1 MITREQILKFLDDNL
16 IAVEKPARYIGGEIN
31 SVTKPLPFDG
41 LHFALVFPEPYEL
54 GMSHLGGRLLYH
66 HINRKPDL
74 FCERVFFPRTDML
87 SLMHKKEIPV
97 FSLETKTP
105 LHRFDVIGFSLEY
118 ELSFPN
124 ILEILSLSKIPMR
137 ARDRGEDYPLVIAGG
152 VACFNPEPVAEVFD
166 LIWVGEADDTIVP
179 LLTFIKE
186 NKNLAKK
193 ELLKLILRR
202 FPDGVY
208 IPSFYDVI
216 YTKDGYVEKITAKEE
231 APLPVRSHYVPDLN
245 ELEYP
250 TNFVVPWVETVHD
263 KLNIEVMRGCPRGCR
278 FCSAG
283 FVYRPMRE
291 REPKSVVSDIKRGI
305 KATGQDAVSLLSLST
320 TDYSGLEAVFK
331 KIRPFTEEHTVSIA
345 LPSIRTDALS
355 ETIIDALRS
364 VRKSSLTFAPEA
376 GTERLRRVINK
387 EQDIEQFFSLALT
400 AFREGWKFIKLYF
413 MVGLPTETDE
423 DIDGIIDM
431 INSLARMASRFG
443 ARIKPS
449 IGQFIPKPQ
458 TPFQWTQLTPTERI
472 KEIFSRIQ
480 GKIRGKNVELELKN
494 PQISLLEAILSRG
507 DRRMF
512 KVVESAWRNGAVF
525 SGWSD
530 MFDFSSWE
538 EAFKDAGIDYN
549 ICTAEKDIEKTL
561 PWEHIYKG
569 CKREYLLSEYKKAL
583 AGETTPDCRARG
595 CDRCPFCEFEQM
607 ITVQS
612 KEEVAQETGY
622 GKTNRHI
629 RATRMLRTGARIV
642 YQKRW
647 KLRWLSH
654 LDLMR
659 LFDRA
664 IRRADIPVAVTE
676 GFHKRQK
683 IAYSP
688 PLPLGYTGDREYLDI
703 FFDKPVSELQVKKL
717 GHQLP
722 DGIHILEIKP
732 IMGNAPSLSKL
743 LDTAVYSFHIPKE
756 LIPDITERIKE
767 WLSREVLIVARRGKN
782 IDIRRFID
790 DVAIKEENERY
801 SVVMVVRNTA
811 NGSTR
816 PDEFLRGVGVPREI
830 IRKIHFHRDGL
841 FLLRGDALLD
851 ANGNTWK
858 TIDEIKNQSS

>member
-1 MITREQILKFLDDNL
+1 MITREQILQFLDENL
-16 IAVEKPARYIGGEIN
+16 ITVEKPARYIGGEIN
-31 SVTKPLPFDG
+31 SVVKSLPFDG

-54 GMSHLGGRLLYH
+54 GMSHFGGKLLYH
-66 HINRKPDL
+66 YINRKPDL
-74 FCERVFFPRTDML
+74 FCERVFLPRMDML
-87 SLMHKKEIPV
+87 SLMHKRGIPA

-105 LHRFDVIGFSLEY
+105 LQEFDVVGFSLEY

-124 ILEILSLSKIPMR
+124 ILEILSLSRIPIR
-137 ARDRGEDYPLVIAGG
+137 AKDRGEDYPLVIAGG

-179 LLTFIKE
+179 LLTIMKE

-193 ELLKLILRR
+193 ELLKLILER

-208 IPSFYDVI
+208 IPSFYEVT
-216 YTKDGYVEKITAKEE
+216 YTEDGYVEKVTTREK

-250 TNFVVPWVETVHD
+250 TNFVVPWTEIVHD
-263 KLNIEVMRGCPRGCR
+263 RLNIEVMRGCPRGCR

-283 FVYRPMRE
+283 FVYRPVRE
-291 REPKSVVSDIKRGI
+291 REPESVVSDIKRGI

-320 TDYSGLEAVFK
+320 TDYSGLEAVLK
-331 KIRPFTEEHTVSIA
+331 KIRPFTEEHAVSIA
-345 LPSIRTDALS
+345 LPSIRTDALG
-355 ETIIDALRS
+355 EPIIDALRS

-400 AFREGWKFIKLYF
+400 AFREGWKLIKLYF

-423 DIDGIIDM
+423 DIDGITDM
-431 INSLARMASRFG
+431 INSFARTASRFG
-443 ARIKPS
+443 ARVKPS

-458 TPFQWTQLTPTERI
+458 TPFQWTQLAPKERI
-472 KEIFSRIQ
+472 QEIFSRIRR
-480 GKIRGKNVELELKN
+480 KIRGRNIELELKN
-494 PQISLLEAILSRG
+494 PEISFLEAILSRG

-512 KVVESAWRNGAVF
+512 EVVESAWRNGATF
-525 SGWSD
+525 SGWTD
-530 MFDFSSWE
+530 MFDFSIWE
-538 EAFKDAGIDYN
+538 EAFKDALLDYN
-549 ICTAEKDIEKTL
+549 IYTAEKNTERTL

-583 AGETTPDCRARG
+583 AGETTPDCRTRG
-595 CDRCPFCEFEQM
+595 CDRCPFCDFEQM
-607 ITVQS
+607 ITIQR
-612 KEEVAQETGY
+612 KKEVAQETGY
-622 GKTNRHI
+622 GKTVRHI
-629 RATRMLRTGARIV
+629 RATRMLRTGARVV

-647 KLRWLSH
+647 ELRLLSH

-664 IRRADIPVAVTE
+664 IRRADIPVAFTE
-676 GFHKRQK
+676 GFHRRQK
-683 IAYSP
+683 LAYSP

-703 FFDKPVSELQVKKL
+703 FFDKPVSELQIKKL

-722 DGIHILEIKP
+722 DGIEILEIKP
-732 IMGNAPSLSKL
+732 IMGNAVSLSKL
-743 LDTAVYSFHIPKE
+743 LDTAVYSFHFPKE

-767 WLSREVLIVARRGKN
+767 GLSREVLIVARRGKN

-790 DVAIKEENERY
+790 DVAVREENERY
-801 SVVMVVRNTA
+801 SVVMIVRNTA

-816 PDEFLRGVGVPREI
+816 PDEFLRGIGVPPEI
-830 IRKIHFHRDGL
+830 TQKIRFHRDGL
-841 FLLRGDALLD
+841 FSLKGDTLLD
-851 ANGNTWK
+851 ANGNIWK
-858 TIDEIKNQSS
+858 TVDEIKNQGS